1 MSIFYLLT
9 HDDQSSNLYR
19 PEMSQCIIP
28 YLLGTLVFLIYV
40 WYSSVRGGSGL
51 HRRVVEQFEFSEA
64 TFEEKVIYLMNQMR
78 WWDYYCGLWLMQ
90 LVIGLSVVCQTG
102 DWPSN
107 VSVTYIAVCVA
118 YFYFLSM
125 TLAMAEIQF
134 PSLWAII
141 TDGRRME

>member
-9 HDDQSSNLYR
+9 HDDQDSNLYR
-19 PEMSQCIIP
+19 PEMSQSIIP

-64 TFEEKVIYLMNQMR
+64 TLEEKVIYLMNQMR
-78 WWDYYCGLWLMQ
+78 WWDYYY
-90 LVIGLSVVCQTG
+90 GLSVACQTG
-102 DWPSN
+102 DWPSDT
-107 VSVTYIAVCVA
+107 SVTYIAVCVA
-118 YFYFLSM
+118 YFYILSM

-134 PSLWAII
+134 PSLWAVI